1 VSIDTRSLVWN
12 SASRSHRGLRQ
23 VNEDACL
30 DQPEHALWAVA
41 DGMGG
46 HLLGDFASALA
57 VQSLMDLRAAEALAH
72 GSSDRAATERPAG
85 ASEGIPPRWGFPRC
99 PLGLSGDALEQ
110 RVSVAQGRLQEVN
123 RLLRAEAL
131 RRDVPVIGTTIAALV
146 AAGSVCSCLWAGDS
160 RIYLYRAGRLRQ
172 LTRDHSHLEAARSR
186 HVSRSDDTLVRPR
199 ANLITR
205 ALGAE
210 DTLHIDRITLELFD
224 GDIFLLCTD
233 GLSNEVSELSI
244 QQALRPG
251 ICSLACD
258 ALIDM
263 ALGREARDNITA
275 VVVRAEDLRSPNR
288 TILRAL

>member
-1 VSIDTRSLVWN
+1 MSINTCSLVWT
-12 SASRSHRGLRQ
+12 SASRSHPGLRQ

-30 DQPEHALWAVA
+30 DQSEHALWAVA

-46 HLLGDFASALA
+46 HLLGDFASGLA
-57 VQSLMDLRAAEALAH
+57 VQSLMDLPAAEDLAH
-72 GSSDRAATERPAG
+72 GSSDRAA
-85 ASEGIPPRWGFPRC
+85 SEGIP
-99 PLGLSGDALEQ
+99 SGDGLEQ
-110 RVSVAQGRLQEVN
+110 RVSVALGRLQEAN

-131 RRDVPVIGTTIAALV
+131 RRDVPVIGTTIAALL

-210 DTLHIDRITLELFD
+210 DTLHIDRLTLALLD

-251 ICSLACD
+251 ICRLACD
-258 ALIDM
+258 ALVDM
-263 ALGREARDNITA
+263 ALDREARDNITA

-288 TILRAL
+288 TLLRAL

>member
-1 VSIDTRSLVWN
+1 MSIDTRSLVWN

-46 HLLGDFASALA
+46 HLLGDFASGLA
-57 VQSLMDLRAAEALAH
+57 VQSLMDLPTAEDLAH
-72 GSSDRAATERPAG
+72 GSSDRAATER
-85 ASEGIPPRWGFPRC
+85 
-99 PLGLSGDALEQ
+99 

-258 ALIDM
+258 VLIDM